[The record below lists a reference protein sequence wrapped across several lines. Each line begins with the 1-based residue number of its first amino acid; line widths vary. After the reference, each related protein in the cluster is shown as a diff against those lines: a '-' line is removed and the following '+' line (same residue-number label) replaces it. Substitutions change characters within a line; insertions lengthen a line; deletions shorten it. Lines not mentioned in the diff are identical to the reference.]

1 MHLIRTIGL
10 SLPNPLLEEL
20 DRRASAEGVSRSQVA
35 RTLISRGLLG
45 ERKDERKGQDG
56 SAIST
61 ANIRRW
67 RPRTGRV
74 AGA

>member
-10 SLPNPLLEEL
+10 PLPNPLLEEL

-45 ERKDERKGQDG
+45 ERKCQDG

-61 ANIRRW
+61 PNIRRW
-67 RPRTGRV
+67 RPRTGRHAERV
-74 AGA
+74 GA

>member
-35 RTLISRGLLG
+35 RALISRGLLG
-45 ERKDERKGQDG
+45 ARTGQDD

-67 RPRTGRV
+67 RPRMGRH
-74 AGA
+74 AERAEA

>member
-45 ERKDERKGQDG
+45 ERKGQEG

-67 RPRTGRV
+67 RPRTDRHAER